1 MDIDVLTSLL
11 GGTCRSLIL
20 LLHTLVVFLWRAV
33 VVVVVVR
40 QVVVDLVA
48 ALA

>member
-1 MDIDVLTSLL
+1 MDIDVLTILL

-20 LLHTLVVFLWRAV
+20 LLHMLVVFLWRAV
-33 VVVVVVR
+33 VDVVAVR

-48 ALA
+48 ALV